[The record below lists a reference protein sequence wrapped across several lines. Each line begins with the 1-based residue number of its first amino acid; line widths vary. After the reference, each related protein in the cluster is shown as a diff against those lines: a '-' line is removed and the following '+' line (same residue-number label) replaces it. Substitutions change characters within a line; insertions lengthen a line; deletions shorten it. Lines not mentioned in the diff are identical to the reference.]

1 MPVEDKQTPEQVA
14 GEPSGDP
21 DSPPPD
27 PAALANAMNVL
38 GHSWHQTTVV
48 KTEAA
53 GRPLRLN
60 EVTDLADVLG
70 VEVSYLLGP
79 PLTGRLAA
87 SKDLREVMRLQEI
100 IEHWTAEHRELEQQ
114 YLRKTED
121 LRRARREHTRH
132 ARGCMGLVLC

>member
-1 MPVEDKQTPEQVA
+1 M
-14 GEPSGDP
+14 
-21 DSPPPD
+21 
-27 PAALANAMNVL
+27 NAL

-100 IEHWTAEHRELEQQ
+100 IDAL
-114 YLRKTED
+114 D
-121 LRRARREHTRH
+121 RRAQRTR
-132 ARGCMGLVLC
+132 AAVSAEN